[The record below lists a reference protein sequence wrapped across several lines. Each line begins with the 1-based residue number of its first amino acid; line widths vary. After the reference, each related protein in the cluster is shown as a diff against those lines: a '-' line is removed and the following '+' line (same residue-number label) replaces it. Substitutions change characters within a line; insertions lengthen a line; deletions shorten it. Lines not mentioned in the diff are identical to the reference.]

1 MSKTRFLMIGGFLG
15 AGKTTAIARLA
26 RHFTDQGLR
35 VGLVTNDQAY
45 GLVDTETLRAQGFH
59 VGEVPGACFCCK
71 FDDLVDTAAALGAN
85 GQPDIILTEPVGS
98 CTDLMATVLRPL
110 GHLFGDRYRLGPLA
124 VLCKPEHGRKILGG
138 GSGGFSPQAA
148 YIFLKQLEEAQLIV
162 LNKVDRLSDDEQSEL
177 LGLLRERFPNKK
189 ILPASGTTGAGFDK
203 LVAALEADNPLTD
216 PPLDIDYDT
225 YAEGEAALGWLN
237 CGVRFT
243 SETEWPLDDLVVR
256 FVAQFSQTLLAANL
270 EPGHVKVL
278 ASADPSADHIAAP
291 PGESASADG
300 ITNLP
305 PTNLPPA
312 TNLPPTTAIA
322 NWVASD
328 APVEL
333 SLASHQTTTNA
344 NALINV
350 RVHGDPDTL
359 AEIVK
364 TSVAEVATSL
374 DLAYELSEV
383 QHFRPGRPEPQYRY
397 ESSTG

>member
-1 MSKTRFLMIGGFLG
+1 MQQKTRFLMIGGFLG

-26 RHFTDQGLR
+26 RHYTDQGLR

-45 GLVDTETLRAQGFH
+45 GLVDTETLRGQGFE

-71 FDDLVDTAAALGAN
+71 FDDLVDTAAALGAD

-162 LNKVDRLSDDEQSEL
+162 LNKVDRLTDDEQAEL
-177 LGLLRERFPNKK
+177 LRLLHERFPEKK
-189 ILPASGTTGAGFDK
+189 ILSASGTTGAGFED
-203 LVAALEADNPLTD
+203 LIVALAADNPLTD
-216 PPLDIDYDT
+216 QPLDIDYDT

-243 SETEWPLDDLVVR
+243 SKVEWPLDDLVQR
-256 FVAQFSQTLLAANL
+256 LVALFSQTLLAANL

-278 ASADPSADHIAAP
+278 ATCDSTTHLA
-291 PGESASADG
+291 GELASAG
-300 ITNLP
+300 G
-305 PTNLPPA
+305 A
-312 TNLPPTTAIA
+312 TTHPFTAIA
-322 NWVASD
+322 NWVASST
-328 APVEL
+328 PVEL
-333 SLASHQTTTNA
+333 SLASNQNATTA
-344 NALINV
+344 NTLINV

-359 AEIVK
+359 AQLVK

-374 DLAYELSEV
+374 DLTYELSEL
-383 QHFRPGRPEPQYRY
+383 QHFRPGRPEPQHRY
-397 ESSTG
+397 ETSTG

>member
-1 MSKTRFLMIGGFLG
+1 MPKTRFLMVGGFLG

-45 GLVDTETLRAQGFH
+45 GLVDTEMLRAQGFE

-110 GHLFGDRYRLGPLA
+110 SHLFGERYQLGPLV

-162 LNKVDRLSDDEQSEL
+162 LNKVDRLRDDEQREL
-177 LGLLRERFPNKK
+177 INLLRERFPGKQV
-189 ILPASGTTGAGFDK
+189 LAASGTTGAGFDE
-203 LVAALEADNPLTD
+203 LIAALEADNPLTD
-216 PPLDIDYDT
+216 QPLDIDYDT

-237 CGVRFT
+237 CGVRFS
-243 SETEWPLDDLVVR
+243 SETEWALDDLALGLVN
-256 FVAQFSQTLLAANL
+256 QLSQTLLHANM

-278 ASADPSADHIAAP
+278 AS
-291 PGESASADG
+291 GESASAG
-300 ITNLP
+300 RSTNIP
-305 PTNLPPA
+305 PTA
-312 TNLPPTTAIA
+312 VA

-328 APVEL
+328 TPVEL
-333 SLASHQTTTNA
+333 SVASHQNTTNA
-344 NALINV
+344 NILINV

-359 AEIVK
+359 AEIVG
-364 TSVAEVATSL
+364 TSVVEVASSL
-374 DLAYELSEV
+374 DLAYELGEI
-383 QHFRPGRPEPQYRY
+383 QHFRPGRPEPTHRY
-397 ESSTG
+397 KTSTG

>member
-1 MSKTRFLMIGGFLG
+1 MQKTRFLMIGGFLG

-35 VGLVTNDQAY
+35 VGVVTNDQAY
-45 GLVDTETLRAQGFH
+45 GLVDTETLRAQGFD

-71 FDDLVDTAAALGAN
+71 FDDLIETAAALGAEH
-85 GQPDIILTEPVGS
+85 QPDIILTEPVGS

-110 GHLFGDRYRLGPLA
+110 GHLFGDRYQLGPLA

-162 LNKVDRLSDDEQSEL
+162 LNKIDRLTEDEQSEL
-177 LGLLRERFPNKK
+177 LNLLRERFPNKK
-189 ILPASGTTGAGFDK
+189 ILPASGTTGAGFDE
-203 LVAALEADNPLTD
+203 LITALEADNPLTD
-216 PPLDIDYDT
+216 QPLDIDYDT

-243 SETEWPLDDLVVR
+243 SKTQWSLDELVQRLVT
-256 FVAQFSQTLLAANL
+256 QFSQTLLATNL

-278 ASADPSADHIAAP
+278 ATAEPTTKP
-291 PGESASADG
+291 TGELASAGG
-300 ITNLP
+300 ITNI
-305 PTNLPPA
+305 
-312 TNLPPTTAIA
+312 PPTTAIA

-328 APVEL
+328 APIEL
-333 SLASHQTTTNA
+333 SLASHQNTTNA

-374 DLAYELSEV
+374 DLIYELSEV
-383 QHFRPGRPEPQYRY
+383 QHFRPGRPEPQHRY
-397 ESSTG
+397 ETSTG

>member
-1 MSKTRFLMIGGFLG
+1 MQKTRFLMIGGFLG

-45 GLVDTETLRAQGFH
+45 GLVDTESLRAQGFE

-71 FDDLVDTAAALGAN
+71 FDDLVDTAAALGAD

-110 GHLFGDRYRLGPLA
+110 SHLFGDRYSLGPLA

-148 YIFLKQLEEAQLIV
+148 YIFLKQLEEAQVVV
-162 LNKVDRLSDDEQSEL
+162 LNKVDRLADDQRQEL
-177 LGLLRERFPNKK
+177 LSLLNERFPDKQ
-189 ILPASGTTGAGFDK
+189 ILAASGTTGAGFDE
-203 LVAALEADNPLTD
+203 LVDLLETDHPLTAEV
-216 PPLDIDYDT
+216 PLDIDYDT

-237 CGVRFT
+237 CSVKLNSKDQT
-243 SETEWPLDDLVVR
+243 VWSLDELVQKLVG
-256 FVAQFSQTLLAANL
+256 QLSQALLDVGM

-278 ASADPSADHIAAP
+278 ANGISAK
-291 PGESASADG
+291 GESAKDESSSGDG
-300 ITNLP
+300 PIP
-305 PTNLPPA
+305 ASPTA
-312 TNLPPTTAIA
+312 VA

-333 SLASHQTTTNA
+333 SVASNLTTSAA
-344 NALINV
+344 NVLVNV
-350 RVHGDPDTL
+350 RVHGEPDRL
-359 AEIVK
+359 AELVQS
-364 TSVAEVATSL
+364 SVASL
-374 DLAYELSEV
+374 AASLQLACELSEV
-383 QHFRPGRPEPQYRY
+383 QYFRPGRPEPTHRY
-397 ESSTG
+397 VSTSG